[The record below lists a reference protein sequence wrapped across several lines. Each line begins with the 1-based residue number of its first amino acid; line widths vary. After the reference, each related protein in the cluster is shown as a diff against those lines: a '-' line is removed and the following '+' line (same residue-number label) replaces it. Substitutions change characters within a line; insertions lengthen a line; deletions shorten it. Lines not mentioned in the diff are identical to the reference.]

1 LEPWLLCPA
10 SWTLY
15 RLLPE
20 TAWSCARRQQLTAP
34 FFQPYSLHLQI
45 QKPRLLFNPL
55 MKDRVV
61 RAFWG
66 VVVYFGL
73 ISALPKFNFL
83 SFSHDHRTH
92 HVIVTLVS
100 TSHLEFTTAERSK
113 TNPRAIEQL
122 IKMVSPTTFPMDI
135 FNH

>member
-1 LEPWLLCPA
+1 
-10 SWTLY
+10 
-15 RLLPE
+15 
-20 TAWSCARRQQLTAP
+20 
-34 FFQPYSLHLQI
+34 
-45 QKPRLLFNPL
+45 
-55 MKDRVV
+55 MKDGVV

-83 SFSHDHRTH
+83 SFSHDHRTQ
-92 HVIVTLVS
+92 HVIVALVS

-122 IKMVSPTTFPMDI
+122 IKMVSPTTLPMDI
-135 FNH
+135 INH